1 MDGEQNT
8 ITVFVV
14 ARSAITRA
22 GLESVLSNDADMKVI
37 GGAWEISRVPSVFVG
52 GQLPETILINLEAA
66 KDFDDLIV
74 FLGDVEI
81 DGTYFPQ
88 VVALFPAELQTSQH
102 LTKAFQNN
110 LGAALP
116 NNASADELTSAVKAA
131 ARNLTVLPNEFMEIL
146 LSSADAFLPPSY
158 DTTVENHNSENQMIE
173 NLTARET
180 EVLELLVEGE
190 SNKRIANLLNISE
203 HTVKFHIASIFGKLG
218 ATTRTEAAM
227 IAVRGGLILL

>member
-1 MDGEQNT
+1 MNGEQNT

-37 GGAWEISRVPSVFVG
+37 GGAWEISRVPSVFAG
-52 GQLPETILINLEAA
+52 AQLPETILINLEAA
-66 KDFDDLIV
+66 KDFDDLIG

-81 DGTYFPQ
+81 DGTNFPQ
-88 VVALFPAELQTSQH
+88 VVALFPAELQTSEY
-102 LTKAFQNN
+102 LKKAFQNN

-116 NNASADELTSAVKAA
+116 SNASADELTNAVKAA
-131 ARNLTVLPNEFMEIL
+131 AGNLTVLPNEFMEIL
-146 LSSADAFLPPSY
+146 LSQNDEFLPPNYSVPI
-158 DTTVENHNSENQMIE
+158 DNQNSENRMIE
-173 NLTARET
+173 NLTTRET

>member
-1 MDGEQNT
+1 MNGEENT

-22 GLESVLSNDADMKVI
+22 GLETVLSNDADIKVI
-37 GGAWEISRVPSVFVG
+37 GGAWEISRVPSVFAG
-52 GQLPETILINLEAA
+52 GQMPETILINLEAA
-66 KDFDDLIV
+66 KDFDDLIG
-74 FLGDVEI
+74 FLSDVEI
-81 DGTYFPQ
+81 DGTDFPQ
-88 VVALFPAELQTSQH
+88 VIALFPAELQTSEY

-110 LGAALP
+110 LGAALT
-116 NNASADELTSAVKAA
+116 NNASTDELTNAIKAA

-146 LSSADAFLPPSY
+146 LSSGDAFLPPNY
-158 DTTVENHNSENQMIE
+158 NTPIENQDSENRIIE
-173 NLTARET
+173 NLTTRET

-227 IAVRGGLILL
+227 IAVRGGLIFL